1 MCRIA
6 AGTGFQA
13 QSGIPN
19 FIQKGNIMATAKSVS
34 TTKKAATATKKT
46 TVAAKPAAKKTVA
59 AKPAAKKVAAP
70 KAAAKKTPAVAKPVA
85 KPAAKTVAIPAAKAA
100 APKKIAAKKSAAKY
114 VPSPEQRYRMVQDAA
129 YFLAEKNGFAGGA
142 LGYWVA
148 AEAQIEALLSGK

>member
-46 TVAAKPAAKKTVA
+46 TAAAKPAAKKTVA

-70 KAAAKKTPAVAKPVA
+70 KAAAKKTPAAA
-85 KPAAKTVAIPAAKAA
+85 KPAAKTVAKPAAKAA
-100 APKKIAAKKSAAKY
+100 APKKVAAKY

-142 LGYWVA
+142 LDYWVA

>member
-1 MCRIA
+1 
-6 AGTGFQA
+6 
-13 QSGIPN
+13 
-19 FIQKGNIMATAKSVS
+19 MASPMVA
-34 TTKKAATATKKT
+34 KKA
-46 TVAAKPAAKKTVA
+46 
-59 AKPAAKKVAAP
+59 AAP
-70 KAAAKKTPAVAKPVA
+70 KAAPKK
-85 KPAAKTVAIPAAKAA
+85 AAAPKAA